1 MTCNRPMASPLRPVR
16 RSNPISNSPRSQG
29 KPTIDRS
36 GGVDAEREDAFVA
49 VATTPRQELGQKSTR
64 ANECRM
70 RSEAATGELADRCG
84 QALTGASTSARQA
97 TARRGGC
104 RWRLGGTLSSRLASC
119 EAGND
124 GSTRPQRPQ
133 RRRQLAM
140 NVPIEV
146 VRRMESA
153 TRRSRVGAALAAVG
167 TLAIGVRG
175 LGVTATLSTL
185 VLVAATLTVVFG
197 SQRLWFAWN
206 RRNQASPADD
216 CRLTAPATYRGRVGA
231 LFVMSDRIAWT
242 TPGSENV
249 SYDETEVEHAWI
261 APVRLIGVA
270 ELRLSLTDEDD
281 VLFNVS
287 APARVIERAL
297 SSQE

>member
-16 RSNPISNSPRSQG
+16 KSTQSATLHDLRGSP
-29 KPTIDRS
+29 PLIEV

-49 VATTPRQELGQKSTR
+49 VATTPDRNLARNQR
-64 ANECRM
+64 AGNECRM

-231 LFVMSDRIAWT
+231 LFVMSDRIGGQRPDLRMCRMT
-242 TPGSENV
+242 RLRSSTPGS
-249 SYDETEVEHAWI
+249 
-261 APVRLIGVA
+261 
-270 ELRLSLTDEDD
+270 RLSG
-281 VLFNVS
+281 
-287 APARVIERAL
+287 
-297 SSQE
+297 